1 MTYKVCIIVPVYNVA
16 KHIELC
22 ARSLFEQTFTEI
34 QYVFVNDCS
43 LDDSVEILEK
53 IIDEYPQRKNDIKI
67 LVHERNKG
75 LACARKTGLQQVDAD
90 FILNVDS
97 DDFVEPD
104 MVELMYNKAVEE
116 DADIVVC
123 DFILEWGL
131 TTKVAPQKYSPDK
144 TAYTNLLLSGRV
156 LPGVVN
162 KLIRSGLYADNNIF
176 PVEGINVGED
186 YSITPRLAYY
196 ANKIAKVDQALYH
209 YIQTNSNSYTKSFS
223 EKSAE
228 NIISAVCVLNDFFV
242 SLPDYELYRD
252 SLDEGKLRKKIS
264 LLMESKPVMRRKY
277 ATIFADTNEKAKGL
291 QLTKEERITMF
302 LVSHGLFPMLNIF
315 LFFYWN
321 LLELIQ
327 IVKGRRK

>member
-43 LDDSVEILEK
+43 LDDSVEILER

-75 LACARKTGLQQVDAD
+75 LACARKTGLQQADAD

-123 DFILEWGL
+123 DFVLDWGKA
-131 TTKVAPQKYSPDK
+131 TKITHQIYDSDNKV
-144 TAYTNLLLSGRV
+144 YTKLLLSGRV
-156 LPGVVN
+156 MPGVVN
-162 KLIRSGLYADNNIF
+162 KLIRSKLYIDHNIF
-176 PVEGINVGED
+176 PIEGINMGED

-196 ANKIAKVDQALYH
+196 ANKIAKVDKALYH
-209 YIQTNSNSYTKSFS
+209 YVQTNSNSYTKSFS
-223 EKSAE
+223 KKSSE
-228 NIISAVCVLNDFFV
+228 DIVSAIGVLNNFFFN
-242 SLPDYELYRD
+242 LPDYELFKD
-252 SLDEGKLRKKIS
+252 SLIEGKMRKRIS
-264 LLMESKPVMRRKY
+264 LIMESQPNIRRNY
-277 ATIFADTNEKAKGL
+277 ATLFPETNDTTFVVSLRA
-291 QLTKEERITMF
+291 EERISLF
-302 LVSHGLFPMLNIF
+302 LVNKKLFTILNLF
-315 LFFYWN
+315 LFIYWN